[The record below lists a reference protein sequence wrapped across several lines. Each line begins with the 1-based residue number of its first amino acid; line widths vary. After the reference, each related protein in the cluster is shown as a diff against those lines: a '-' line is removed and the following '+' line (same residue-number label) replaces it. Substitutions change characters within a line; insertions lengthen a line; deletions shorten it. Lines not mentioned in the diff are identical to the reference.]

1 MRKNKLQLIKERQ
14 TEQAK
19 AAGVANYS
27 EIANPAKAPAL
38 SKLQQIKQANNG
50 DSGAAQGNDLLNQ
63 LQAAMETDLGRLA
76 NIPVIEDKA
85 KLKADLIK
93 NYLPFVKNYIQQGH
107 NYPNSIAVQVMVWL
121 FDIGDIENALALGL
135 ALNRMPNQIMPE
147 RFRRD
152 LPTYIAD
159 EVYEWANAQFK
170 AEQSASPYLDQFVG
184 VTVSEKWD
192 LHPLVMGKNMAMLAK
207 HEFAKGNFIRAKH
220 WCEKADEANPGK
232 AGVKGL
238 YAATLKAIKES
249 PPITGVEQYIQN
261 QTA

>member
-14 TEQAK
+14 AELAK

-27 EIANPAKAPAL
+27 EIATPAKAPVL
-38 SKLQQIKQANNG
+38 SNRQQIKQANNG

-76 NIPVIEDKA
+76 NIPDIEDKA
-85 KLKADLIK
+85 KLKVDLIK
-93 NYLPFVKNYIQQGH
+93 NYLPFVKDYIEKGH

-121 FDIGDIENALALGL
+121 FDIGDIENALSLGL
-135 ALNRMPNQIMPE
+135 ALNRMPKQIMPE

-170 AEQSASPYLDQFVG
+170 AEQSASPYLDQFVA
-184 VTVSEKWD
+184 VTVNEKWD
-192 LHPLVMGKNMAMLAK
+192 LHPLVLSKNMAMLAK

-220 WCEKADEANPGK
+220 WCEKAVEVNPEK

-238 YAATLKAIKES
+238 YAKTLKAIEES
-249 PPITGVEQYIQN
+249 PPITGVEQYIKN

>member
-14 TEQAK
+14 AELAK
-19 AAGVANYS
+19 AAGVTNFS
-27 EIANPAKAPAL
+27 EIANPAKAPVL

-63 LQAAMETDLGRLA
+63 LQAAMETDLGRLST
-76 NIPVIEDKA
+76 IPVIEDKA
-85 KLKADLIK
+85 KLKVDLIK
-93 NYLPFVKNYIQQGH
+93 NYLPFVKDYIEKGH

-147 RFRRD
+147 RFKRD
-152 LPTYIAD
+152 LPTMIAD
-159 EVYEWANAQFK
+159 EVYEWANKQFK
-170 AEQSASPYLDQFVG
+170 ANQSASPYLDQLVAA
-184 VTVSEKWD
+184 TISENWD

-207 HEFAKGNFIRAKH
+207 HEFAKGNFIRAKR
-220 WCEKADEANPGK
+220 WCEKADEVNPGK

-238 YAATLKAIKES
+238 YAKTLKAIEES
-249 PPITGVEQYIQN
+249 PPVTGVEQYIQN
-261 QTA
+261 KIA

>member
-14 TEQAK
+14 TELAK
-19 AAGVANYS
+19 AAGVTNFS
-27 EIANPAKAPAL
+27 EIANPAKAPVL
-38 SKLQQIKQANNG
+38 SKLHQIKQANNG

-63 LQAAMETDLGRLA
+63 LQAAMETDLGRLST
-76 NIPVIEDKA
+76 IPVIEDKA
-85 KLKADLIK
+85 KLKVDLIK
-93 NYLPFVKNYIQQGH
+93 NYLPFVKNYIEQGH

-135 ALNRMPNQIMPE
+135 ALNRMPNQNMPE

-152 LPTYIAD
+152 LPSMIAD
-159 EVYEWANAQFK
+159 EVYEWANKQFK
-170 AEQSASPYLDQFVG
+170 ENQSASPYLDQLVAA
-184 VTVSEKWD
+184 TISEKWD

-207 HEFAKGNFIRAKH
+207 HEFAKGNFIRAKR

-238 YAATLKAIKES
+238 YAKTLKAIEES